1 MVQYVLGNQLQWADG
16 EEGRLGWTPSCV
28 LTESAPSRPPH
39 AVLLWQYCEKHHRS
53 RAGPSHQG
61 LCWRPWQ
68 KPERESL
75 MLIVTRT
82 SSSELTDSESS
93 VPEGS
98 EGSKSSKLTKLL
110 IFMQRLTTD
119 FRPRSKFHRLNCNYS
134 WDFPGGPTAENLLA
148 SAGTRVPSLVREDP
162 TGHRATKPTGH
173 HYWAHRPKARAL
185 QLEKS
190 LQGEAREP

>member
-1 MVQYVLGNQLQWADG
+1 MAQYVLGNQLQWADG

-119 FRPRSKFHRLNCNYS
+119 FRPRSKFHRL
-134 WDFPGGPTAENLLA
+134 TATTL
-148 SAGTRVPSLVREDP
+148 GTSLVVQRLRIYWPVQGHGFHPWSGKIPQATGQLSPQAITIEP
-162 TGHRATKPTGH
+162 TGLKPV
-173 HYWAHRPKARAL
+173 L
-185 QLEKS
+185 CN
-190 LQGEAREP
+190 